1 MAQQV
6 VVLASDEIAQHLEAT
21 GMVSGALSFV
31 RVTSADEALAALQ
44 QQPADALLV
53 ELEVIADSAADLFS
67 RLRADTQAPI
77 VVLAA
82 EPAVDTVVQVLGWGA
97 DECLSSALSARE
109 ILTHLRAQIRR
120 ATQYNQPAAETT
132 QLTVGPLAID
142 LARHVVVLSGRAVQL
157 TPREFD
163 LLAYLAA
170 NAGRAVPREEI
181 IAQVWRGEVS
191 ANSRSLDVHIGR
203 LRSKIELNPQQP
215 ALLTTVAGVGYRL
228 EAP

>member
-6 VVLASDEIAQHLEAT
+6 LVLASDELAQSLVST
-21 GMVSGALSFV
+21 GMTGGALSFI
-31 RVTSADEALAALQ
+31 RAASPGDLLAALQ
-44 QQPADALLV
+44 EQSADALLL
-53 ELEVIADSAADLFS
+53 ELEVIPGSADELLGQ
-67 RLRADTQAPI
+67 LRADTRAPI
-77 VVLAA
+77 VVLADDPDA
-82 EPAVDTVVQVLGWGA
+82 DTVVEVLDWGA
-97 DECLSSALSARE
+97 DECLEAALSARE

-120 ATQYNQPAAETT
+120 ATRYSQPAAQTT
-132 QLTVGPLAID
+132 ELTVGPLEID
-142 LARHVVVLSGRAVQL
+142 LARHTVTMDDQAVAL

-170 NAGRAVPREEI
+170 NAGRAVPRPEI
-181 IAQVWRGEVS
+181 IEQVWGGEIS

-203 LRSKIELNPQQP
+203 LRRKLEPNPQEP

>member
-6 VVLASDEIAQHLEAT
+6 VVLASDEIAQSLATT
-21 GMVSGALSFV
+21 GMISGALSFACV
-31 RVTSADEALAALQ
+31 ESPDELLVALQ
-44 QQPADALLV
+44 EPVDALLI
-53 ELEVIADSAADLFS
+53 ELEVMPGSAAELFS

-77 VVLAA
+77 VVLAS
-82 EPAVDTVVQVLGWGA
+82 EPEVDTVVQVLGWGA
-97 DECLSSALSARE
+97 DECLDSALSARE

-120 ATQYNQPAAETT
+120 ATQYGQPPAETT
-132 QLTVGPLAID
+132 KLTVGPLEID
-142 LARHVVVLSGRAVQL
+142 VAYHSVVLSGRVVQI

-181 IAQVWRGEVS
+181 IEHVWRGEVS
-191 ANSRSLDVHIGR
+191 ANSRSLDVHVGR
-203 LRSKIELNPQQP
+203 LRRKIEADPQQP
-215 ALLTTVAGVGYRL
+215 VLLTTVAGVGYRL